1 MMKRSGFRNKDNCPR
16 CKKENETALHVITC
30 QHKTAKEEWAVELDK
45 LQIWMTHHNTYPA
58 ISVAILRNLRKWRKS
73 GGIYGHHYQ
82 DNKIASAIKE
92 QKDIG
97 WDHFMLGRIS
107 QRWSNIQLTYFKS
120 MGI

>member
-1 MMKRSGFRNKDNCPR
+1 
-16 CKKENETALHVITC
+16 
-30 QHKTAKEEWAVELDK
+30 
-45 LQIWMTHHNTYPA
+45 MTQHNTYPA

-97 WDHFMLGRIS
+97 WDHFMLGRII
-107 QRWSNIQLTYFKS
+107 QRWGNIQLTYYKS
-120 MGI
+120 MGSKETGERWAEEFIKEIWRIHCAIWNGRNDYMAQVTMWYWERRIMKKK